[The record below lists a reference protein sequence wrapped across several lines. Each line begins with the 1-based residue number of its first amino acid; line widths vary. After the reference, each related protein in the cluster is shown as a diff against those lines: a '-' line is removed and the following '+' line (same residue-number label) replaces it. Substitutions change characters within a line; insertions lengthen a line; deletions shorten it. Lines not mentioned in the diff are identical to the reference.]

1 MEQSLQNY
9 PKRSTQRT
17 KQTCHWELLLECMH
31 ILYMIAHKNFFYHN
45 DDAGAEYLTSWML
58 FKLQNWRH
66 WTKWLTA
73 QQQV

>member
-31 ILYMIAHKNFFYHN
+31 ILCMIAHNNFFYHS
-45 DDAGAEYLTSWML
+45 DDAGAEYLTGWMP